1 MGINTALLLNHNEH
15 LIVDQ
20 KKRKF
25 TRIFFDRLVDLNFFG
40 DLFKHCQIKDLS
52 LTGMFILHPIEQ
64 NIGEYCL
71 VRLTQTSRYS
81 GLSLHAL
88 AKVVRKNKQGIA
100 IEFVSMSFDS
110 YIFLQLSLLCEAEET
125 LTVGLELPDNCPFEI
140 VEKLPISSP

>member
-1 MGINTALLLNHNEH
+1 MGINTALLLNDNEH

-40 DLFKHCQIKDLS
+40 DRFNHCLIKDLS

-100 IEFVSMSFDS
+100 IEFVSMSLDS